1 MKAMKCDRCK
11 KYYDAGIAVYS
22 EKGLPFEH
30 ITLIGVHMGTTLDLC
45 PDCRKSFNLWL
56 KEGATNELQ

>member
-11 KYYDAGIAVYS
+11 KYYDTGIAVYS

-30 ITLIGVHMGTTLDLC
+30 IALIGFQMDTTLDLC
-45 PDCRKSFNLWL
+45 PDCRKAFDLWL
-56 KEGATNELQ
+56 KEGTENE

>member
-11 KYYDAGIAVYS
+11 KYYDTGIAVSS

-30 ITLIGVHMGTTLDLC
+30 ISLIGVQSLTNLDLC
-45 PDCRKSFNLWL
+45 PDCRKSFDLWL
-56 KEGATNELQ
+56 KEGTENE